1 MTLFKRS
8 LVCIAVVGLMAG
20 CDDETKYVEVPSDYS
35 PVVAEGKTLTNTP
48 DVVVK
53 GEATQAIRESF
64 TTGIPIEWIRVHN
77 LPDYVYFDHSMHFN
91 SGIGCKSCH
100 GNIAAMDIVMQTE
113 SLSMGWCL
121 ECHRNPDMHLRP
133 QTEVTNMN
141 WQNPDNQQEFALQI
155 KKEKNILPPVD
166 CSGCHR

>member
-53 GEATQAIRESF
+53 GEATQA
-64 TTGIPIEWIRVHN
+64 
-77 LPDYVYFDHSMHFN
+77 D
-91 SGIGCKSCH
+91 
-100 GNIAAMDIVMQTE
+100 
-113 SLSMGWCL
+113 
-121 ECHRNPDMHLRP
+121 
-133 QTEVTNMN
+133 EVTMLS
-141 WQNPDNQQEFALQI
+141 QQ
-155 KKEKNILPPVD
+155 
-166 CSGCHR
+166 HRIYTVACLVLTTR